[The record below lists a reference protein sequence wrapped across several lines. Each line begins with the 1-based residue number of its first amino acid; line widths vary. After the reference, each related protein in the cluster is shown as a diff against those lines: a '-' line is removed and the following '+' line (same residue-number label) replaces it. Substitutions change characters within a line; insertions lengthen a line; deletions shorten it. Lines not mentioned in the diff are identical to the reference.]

1 VLNSGPVLLLA
12 FVFAV
17 MADQVSSAAYA
28 IEATLRARR
37 GDLGLLPP
45 TMGLA
50 VGVIAIVVINY
61 HAVVAR
67 YPQCGARRRWRVR
80 VGVCVRSDRRVDRG
94 FRTDRRDQ
102 LGGRFPR
109 C

>member
-1 VLNSGPVLLLA
+1 MLNSGPVLLLA
-12 FVFAV
+12 LVFAV

-37 GDLGLLPP
+37 GDLGLLLP
-45 TMGLA
+45 TMGLV

-67 YPQCGARRRWRVR
+67 YPQCGGAAAVTRSGRRVR
-80 VGVCVRSDRRVDRG
+80 SFRSAR
-94 FRTDRRDQ
+94 
-102 LGGRFPR
+102 
-109 C
+109 